1 MFITQCYKY
10 EKDGIVYVGG
20 NVPEDATI
28 LEIMDILNAEEGFDL
43 IRIADN
49 ENMGSSVWLK
59 GGDVQENY
67 KVVKSETVETRQN
80 YGTINNI
87 K

>member
-28 LEIMDILNAEEGFDL
+28 LETMDILNAEEGFDL

-49 ENMGSSVWLK
+49 ENMGNSVWLK
-59 GGDVQENY
+59 DGDVQENY
-67 KVVKSETVETRQN
+67 KEVKSETVGE
-80 YGTINNI
+80 
-87 K
+87 

>member
-1 MFITQCYKY
+1 MFITQVYKY

-28 LEIMDILNAEEGFDL
+28 LETMDILNAEEGFDL

-49 ENMGSSVWLK
+49 ENMGSSVWLRD
-59 GGDVQENY
+59 GDVQENY
-67 KVVKSETVETRQN
+67 KEVKSETVGE
-80 YGTINNI
+80 
-87 K
+87 

>member
-28 LEIMDILNAEEGFDL
+28 LETMDILNAEEGFCL
-43 IRIADN
+43 IRISDN

-59 GGDVQENY
+59 DGDVQENY
-67 KVVKSETVETRQN
+67 REEQSVEPDIDN
-80 YGTINNI
+80 
-87 K
+87 